1 MPVFGKKTSKPDLT
15 KKGSIDARMKAKVNE
30 REEAAAMKARE
41 ATADAMQET
50 AAALVMQRATRA
62 HNNASMT
69 AAEAKAKKDEEDRLA
84 ELRDFGGLDIQR
96 VRRDSI
102 ARANAEANM
111 ASELADLQS
120 LNLKETR
127 RKSVAIETR
136 RRSMAAGG
144 GGGLVI
150 DQSLLLGA
158 EVEDHHLAPPEVE
171 IECQDHLDSDPFT
184 DAGVALAKL
193 GKSMASMGGL
203 LPPKEEPSAPPE
215 ESPATEAG
223 AGDWEIKLKLRSGVL
238 SPEEVTAKLDVQP
251 TEPGGVVGELSNM
264 LTRTASSWFGCVA
277 KRPAPAA

>member
-1 MPVFGKKTSKPDLT
+1 M
-15 KKGSIDARMKAKVNE
+15 
-30 REEAAAMKARE
+30 
-41 ATADAMQET
+41 
-50 AAALVMQRATRA
+50 
-62 HNNASMT
+62 
-69 AAEAKAKKDEEDRLA
+69 
-84 ELRDFGGLDIQR
+84 QR

-111 ASELADLQS
+111 ANELADLQN
-120 LNLKETR
+120 LDLKETR
-127 RKSVAIETR
+127 RKSAAIETR

-171 IECQDHLDSDPFT
+171 IECQDHLEHADPFT
-184 DAGVALAKL
+184 DAGAALAKL

-203 LPPKEEPSAPPE
+203 LPPKEPSAPPA

-223 AGDWEIKLKLRSGVL
+223 AGDWEIKLKLRSGLL

-277 KRPAPAA
+277 KRPAPAAA

>member
-1 MPVFGKKTSKPDLT
+1 
-15 KKGSIDARMKAKVNE
+15 
-30 REEAAAMKARE
+30 
-41 ATADAMQET
+41 
-50 AAALVMQRATRA
+50 
-62 HNNASMT
+62 
-69 AAEAKAKKDEEDRLA
+69 
-84 ELRDFGGLDIQR
+84 

-111 ASELADLQS
+111 ASEIADLQN
-120 LNLKETR
+120 LDLKETR

-136 RRSMAAGG
+136 RRSVAAGG

-171 IECQDHLDSDPFT
+171 IECLDHLEHADPFT

-203 LPPKEEPSAPPE
+203 LPPKEPSAPPV

-223 AGDWEIKLKLRSGVL
+223 AGDWEIKLKLRSGLL
-238 SPEEVTAKLDVQP
+238 SPEEVTAKIEVQP
-251 TEPGGVVGELSNM
+251 VEPGGVMGELSNL